1 MAEPLALGLGPYPDE
16 KLDREVAHETKDEA
30 AGLARIE
37 PPADLITPDVT
48 NGPHYPTVRALDIAR
63 EVSKLREGRKRI
75 RLSAEA
81 FAETGP
87 ARAPTGVHKPS
98 ACLFT
103 VHDAGDALTASAIS
117 DDATLMAT
125 GFADSYVRVWS
136 LKGDKLRVASMDGI
150 EPNSVNSA
158 ADLKKLKPRTAG
170 GSPSRKL
177 IGHSGCVR
185 PR

>member
-1 MAEPLALGLGPYPDE
+1 M
-16 KLDREVAHETKDEA
+16 
-30 AGLARIE
+30 ARIE

-103 VHDAGDALTASAIS
+103 VHDAGDALAASAIS

-170 GSPSRKL
+170 GPPSRKL
-177 IGHSGCVR
+177 IGHSGSVDLR
-185 PR
+185 